1 MVFAITRKA
10 PAVARLLCT
19 PTRTRLLSTSSIP
32 CSDSSSPIGSHFSP
46 GPSPPRLPAEQQ
58 AEFERLQK
66 LSHGAFSQPL
76 NPESGDTPEIDTTPG
91 EMLHPNIRRGAPPEF
106 EGDVN
111 PKTGEVG
118 GPKNDPLRWK
128 GDWSYNGRVT
138 DF

>member
-1 MVFAITRKA
+1 MIQALRYLGLPQSRA
-10 PAVARLLCT
+10 H
-19 PTRTRLLSTSSIP
+19 RLLSTARTLSLSNR
-32 CSDSSSPIGSHFSP
+32 DAKAPIASHFSP

-66 LSHGAFSQPL
+66 LSRGSFSQPPAHED
-76 NPESGDTPEIDTTPG
+76 NPDDARATPDD
-91 EMLHPNIRRGAPPEF
+91 MLHPDVRRGAPPEF
-106 EGDVN
+106 EGEMN

-118 GPKNDPLRWK
+118 GPKTDPLRWP